1 MEQIVWGDLLIIII
15 TIIALVWFV
24 WSVSL
29 RKKNKRDDEWEIT
42 IQSPS
47 PITNHIKKGCRY
59 LWEWWNHHSQN
70 IYLT

>member
-29 RKKNKRDDEWEIT
+29 RKKNKRDDE
-42 IQSPS
+42 
-47 PITNHIKKGCRY
+47 
-59 LWEWWNHHSQN
+59 
-70 IYLT
+70 